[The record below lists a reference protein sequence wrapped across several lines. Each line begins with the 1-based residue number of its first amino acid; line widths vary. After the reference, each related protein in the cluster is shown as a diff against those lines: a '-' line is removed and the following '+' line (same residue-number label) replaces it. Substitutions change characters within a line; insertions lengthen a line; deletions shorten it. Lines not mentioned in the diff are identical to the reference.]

1 MFQTLLKLNKIH
13 PVGQI
18 QPGGITLH
26 LLLRGREGCGQRKQS
41 PVSSRAARAPPPWP
55 PSSLGDLP
63 LDPHKLQTFGN
74 HPTSV
79 MSFFQ

>member
-1 MFQTLLKLNKIH
+1 MRTA
-13 PVGQI
+13 V
-18 QPGGITLH
+18 
-26 LLLRGREGCGQRKQS
+26 RCGWRKQS